1 MAKITLGK
9 RPKSFA
15 PFPVKFPLPDGP
27 EGVINVTYVYRTKSE
42 FGKML
47 DELIAESK
55 KAEAEANDE
64 RRQVVGEA
72 PREPAAFS
80 WEKFFADNTE
90 SSAEHLVRCIDAWDL
105 DIPVAKETL
114 IQLGDECPAAVTELM
129 GKYAAACRE
138 GRLGN

>member
-15 PFPVKFPLPDGP
+15 PFPVKFPHPEGG
-27 EGVINVTYVYRTKSE
+27 EGVINVTYAYRTKSE

-47 DELIAESK
+47 DDLIAEGK
-55 KAEAEANDE
+55 KAEAEK
-64 RRQVVGEA
+64 EA
-72 PREPAAFS
+72 EVAQSAAAAPKEAAAFS
-80 WEKFFADNTE
+80 WERFFAENTE

-105 DIPVAKETL
+105 GAPVTRETL
-114 IQLGDECPAAVTELM
+114 IQLGDECPAAVAELM
-129 GKYAAACRE
+129 GKYASACRE